1 MAVVAGDARVG
12 GERGLLDAHT
22 PGGRGGRRKRECLF
36 SLSVFSLLSFPLF
49 PSSHPLGGI
58 KMTI

>member
-1 MAVVAGDARVG
+1 
-12 GERGLLDAHT
+12 LDAHT